1 MRYNDSHYDERLT
14 YATILLEYEP
24 SYIAAF
30 IPGRESPDEMRI
42 MEILDH
48 INERPGGGTVRILVT
63 GLNGWT
69 TDFRSILAMVSR

>member
-1 MRYNDSHYDERLT
+1 
-14 YATILLEYEP
+14 
-24 SYIAAF
+24 
-30 IPGRESPDEMRI
+30 